1 MACLRVLNGK
11 GDQSISWNPLD
22 VDRGDAEAQAAV
34 REAERI
40 FEQARAQGAIAF
52 RAQPG
57 VPAQRVDTFDP
68 YAEETIVV
76 PAMVGG

>member
-22 VDRGDAEAQAAV
+22 VERGDIEAQAAV

-52 RAQPG
+52 RASSG
-57 VPAQRVDTFDP
+57 VQAQRLEQFDP
-68 YAEETIVV
+68 YAEETILV
-76 PAMVGG
+76 PPMVGG